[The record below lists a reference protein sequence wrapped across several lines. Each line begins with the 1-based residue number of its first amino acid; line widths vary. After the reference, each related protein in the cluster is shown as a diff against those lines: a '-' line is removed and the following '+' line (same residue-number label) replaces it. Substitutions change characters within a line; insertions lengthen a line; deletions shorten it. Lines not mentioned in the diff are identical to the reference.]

1 VKALVLLLFVLLGAA
16 PGVLADAS
24 KLAFERGDAVWIARI
39 NGSEAKRIASGAAPE
54 LSPDGRKLAFNT
66 QQAAGQPAHRRIA
79 VADLATGKVTT
90 FENVPSENCLQPR
103 WSPDGSKL
111 LFYLYVN
118 NEMRI
123 GLINT
128 DGSGFRYVE
137 KPEPKERG
145 NWGAAWA
152 SDGESFFCEDMEHLY
167 RQGLDG
173 RTIKKWTIEKLIP
186 NGDMSGDTRLDLSAD
201 GKTLLMDIAMNEE
214 SERKGWDGPLPAIWA
229 LDLATEKVTRL
240 TPKSLYAWDCQWLD
254 ADSILFVSEVA
265 GEKEP
270 SVYRMSAAGQGK
282 DRKRLA
288 RNARMPSA
296 SQ

>member
-1 VKALVLLLFVLLGAA
+1 MKALVLLLFVLLGAA

-66 QQAAGQPAHRRIA
+66 QQAVGQPAHRRIA

-123 GLINT
+123 GLINA

-152 SDGESFFCEDMEHLY
+152 SDGESFFCEDMEQLY
-167 RQGLDG
+167 LQGLDG
-173 RTIKKWTIEKLIP
+173 RRSK
-186 NGDMSGDTRLDLSAD
+186 NGRLQS
-201 GKTLLMDIAMNEE
+201 
-214 SERKGWDGPLPAIWA
+214 
-229 LDLATEKVTRL
+229 
-240 TPKSLYAWDCQWLD
+240 
-254 ADSILFVSEVA
+254 
-265 GEKEP
+265 
-270 SVYRMSAAGQGK
+270 
-282 DRKRLA
+282 
-288 RNARMPSA
+288 
-296 SQ
+296 